1 MKVIAS
7 LFLFWRIA
15 TRKHLDTKTNDSCR
29 SRFCSDV
36 LSGFSC
42 PQNWHYYNENCY
54 YTSDSGDK
62 VDQATAHSKCNQ
74 TAGADLASIDD
85 QAEMDFVLSISY
97 ALNAF

>member
-1 MKVIAS
+1 
-7 LFLFWRIA
+7 
-15 TRKHLDTKTNDSCR
+15 
-29 SRFCSDV
+29 
-36 LSGFSC
+36 
-42 PQNWHYYNENCY
+42 
-54 YTSDSGDK
+54 